1 MYTVPSSTIVFVLIF
16 NYDNEQ
22 NECVAF
28 FVGNEIISYNFQ
40 QQQLF
45 PPLLTIFASK
55 KIFIWNRKWFQV
67 KTILVKRKIIFLRLK
82 KNKTNFRIYGY
93 DNVMLTVNI
102 YSTEIS
108 LLAMLARI
116 ERNWFFTGFILMYNN

>member
-102 YSTEIS
+102 KHLFNGNFITGNVSTYWKKLIFHG
-108 LLAMLARI
+108 I
-116 ERNWFFTGFILMYNN
+116 YFDV